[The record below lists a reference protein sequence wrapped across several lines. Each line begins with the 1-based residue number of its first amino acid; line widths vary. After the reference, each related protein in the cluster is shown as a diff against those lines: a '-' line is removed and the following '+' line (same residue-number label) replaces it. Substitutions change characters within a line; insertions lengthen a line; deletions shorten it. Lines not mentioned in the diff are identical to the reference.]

1 MNAGQA
7 LVVRRVGQCLS
18 VAVSTPQALV
28 TRERSQALLVRDPDM
43 EIVLPLARPASQLE
57 YTAMVLPPAQA
68 VTEVLIQPGA
78 QQVQDLRSAAF
89 VVLAGQPGRK
99 GDKGEPG
106 PAGGAIIQKVASV
119 PMSGHR
125 MVAPIDAN
133 QVVYADCSTLLNRI
147 NTLGLSLNAASPG
160 GTVDVQRLG
169 EVQHSGWAWTP
180 GAVFLGQ
187 DGNLT
192 QTVPPGALFSL
203 IVGFALDPTTL
214 FIDIGVAITLE
225 V

>member
-1 MNAGQA
+1 M
-7 LVVRRVGQCLS
+7 
-18 VAVSTPQALV
+18 
-28 TRERSQALLVRDPDM
+28 RDPDM

-133 QVVYADCSTLLNRI
+133 QVVYADCATLINRI

-192 QTVPPGALFSL
+192 QTVPSGALFSL